1 MGCRGFPGGSDGKE
15 SAYNMG
21 NIGSISG
28 YRRSP
33 GEGNGN
39 PFQYS
44 YLENS
49 MDRGPLGSWNHKEL
63 NMTELLRHTH
73 VESKKMVLMNLFVGK
88 EWRHRC
94 GKSTCGSWRK
104 ERVGRRER
112 ESSINI
118 YTLSCVKQK
127 TGEKSL
133 YNTGSSASCSMMT

>member
-1 MGCRGFPGGSDGKE
+1 
-15 SAYNMG
+15 MG

-33 GEGNGN
+33 GEANGN

-49 MDRGPLGSWNHKEL
+49 MDRRFLGPWDHKES

-73 VESKKMVLMNLFVGK
+73 THTRTHTPHTESKKMVSMNLFVGK

-94 GKSTCGSWRK
+94 RKWTCG
-104 ERVGRRER
+104 GRREWDKWR
-112 ESSINI
+112 
-118 YTLSCVKQK
+118 K
-127 TGEKSL
+127 
-133 YNTGSSASCSMMT
+133 

>member
-49 MDRGPLGSWNHKEL
+49 MDRGSLGSWNHKEL

-73 VESKKMVLMNLFVGK
+73 VESKKNGVDELI
-88 EWRHRC
+88 C
-94 GKSTCGSWRK
+94 
-104 ERVGRRER
+104 REGMETQMWKMDLWIMEEGESGMKG

-133 YNTGSSASCSMMT
+133 YNTGSSAWCSMMT